1 MCIIKHIKT
10 MKSINHSLEIVT
22 PMFLSYLKNFDKDFA
37 KWIQYVG
44 CYTSSDGKLFFKFK
58 HSQNSLNFE
67 CYAGENID
75 NLEMSLKIRNNEIYE
90 YFKKIKY
97 DFLEN
102 N

>member
-1 MCIIKHIKT
+1 MKT
-10 MKSINHSLEIVT
+10 INHSLELVT
-22 PMFLSYLKNFDKDFA
+22 PLLLNYLENFSKDFS
-37 KWIQYVG
+37 KWVQYVG
-44 CYTSSDGKLFFKFK
+44 CYEEHGKIYFKFK

-75 NLEMSLKIRNNEIYE
+75 NLEMFLKVRNNEIYE
-90 YFKKIKY
+90 YFKKLKY